1 LRLQYRHGGLDIGY
15 MGLRFPKNRMHTTQ
29 KISLVGRRTDQG
41 DRNARAQKS
50 ALGEVRKPF

>member
-1 LRLQYRHGGLDIGY
+1 